1 MTTPEDLLAPF
12 KAHYSSEKDMQK
24 FIDNPGSRSV
34 FIMTYDSHLTP
45 EEHSDSTLVHFNCGL
60 ETLVSTMLL
69 KRDSLKAVDY
79 LEVVKIDLAL
89 VREWLFGG
97 KHKIDTQSR
106 MSLERLA
113 LDLDHPN

>member
-1 MTTPEDLLAPF
+1 
-12 KAHYSSEKDMQK
+12 
-24 FIDNPGSRSV
+24 
-34 FIMTYDSHLTP
+34 
-45 EEHSDSTLVHFNCGL
+45 
-60 ETLVSTMLL
+60 MLL